1 MGNRCKTAVKTMGRP
16 RWACKGRFPSH
27 CKIDALTRNLS
38 AVCAG
43 LFAPL
48 PLHSE
53 SARALPLPCCKVHR
67 RVECNAEKRQLGCD
81 SNVTVERERGREEK
95 LAVHRPE
102 LREDGKTASPPS
114 NRAESQKCPRQRP
127 HRDGESGSWS
137 EGAHQM
143 GHRKGEDGEGEKR
156 ESARWEMDRAPS
168 ALATSPCDHHPH
180 SPHLPFFIHTT
191 HHSPLTP
198 ITHITPSHTDLPP
211 SSLLHSSPP
220 FTPPLFSPPSSPSL
234 PPLPSVMPPSQID
247 SSKFSSTPYNS
258 SDKLKSPSSSS
269 DKETI
274 IIFDWDDTLLAS
286 SFLSSKGY
294 RLDTEKSKIADVE
307 AGLRDLEQSIIAVIT
322 LALQYGEVHV
332 VTNAETGWV
341 QLSAAKFIPAVVP
354 LLSRVS
360 ILSAR
365 STYEGRYPD
374 APLKWK
380 YVSTA
385 HIHTEGDRL
394 KAIAQPLP
402 LPPPLHSSH
411 LHSPLPCVFRYYAFQ
426 DKLAP
431 SFADPKRQKN
441 IISFGDSHVERE
453 AVRAVTRG
461 FPNTRCKSVKFAER
475 PSMEQ
480 LRRQIELVTNCFQ
493 YIHHHDGDL
502 DLQLTVT
509 INSNTTNANEK
520 IQQQQSYTTHSI
532 LNTSEEKPS
541 S

>member
-1 MGNRCKTAVKTMGRP
+1 
-16 RWACKGRFPSH
+16 
-27 CKIDALTRNLS
+27 
-38 AVCAG
+38 
-43 LFAPL
+43 
-48 PLHSE
+48 
-53 SARALPLPCCKVHR
+53 
-67 RVECNAEKRQLGCD
+67 
-81 SNVTVERERGREEK
+81 
-95 LAVHRPE
+95 
-102 LREDGKTASPPS
+102 
-114 NRAESQKCPRQRP
+114 
-127 HRDGESGSWS
+127 
-137 EGAHQM
+137 
-143 GHRKGEDGEGEKR
+143 
-156 ESARWEMDRAPS
+156 
-168 ALATSPCDHHPH
+168 
-180 SPHLPFFIHTT
+180 
-191 HHSPLTP
+191 
-198 ITHITPSHTDLPP
+198 
-211 SSLLHSSPP
+211 
-220 FTPPLFSPPSSPSL
+220 
-234 PPLPSVMPPSQID
+234 MPPSQID
-247 SSKFSSTPYNS
+247 SSKFSSSYSS
-258 SDKLKSPSSSS
+258 SDKLSSKGSS

-294 RLDTEKSKIADVE
+294 RLDTDKAKITDVD
-307 AGLRDLEQSIIAVIT
+307 AGLRDLEQSIIAVIN
-322 LALQYGEVHV
+322 LALQYGEVHI

-380 YVSTA
+380 
-385 HIHTEGDRL
+385 
-394 KAIAQPLP
+394 
-402 LPPPLHSSH
+402 
-411 LHSPLPCVFRYYAFQ
+411 YYAFQ

-509 INSNTTNANEK
+509 INQQQHNNNAADK
-520 IQQQQSYTTHSI
+520 VQQQQQQQSYTTNSI